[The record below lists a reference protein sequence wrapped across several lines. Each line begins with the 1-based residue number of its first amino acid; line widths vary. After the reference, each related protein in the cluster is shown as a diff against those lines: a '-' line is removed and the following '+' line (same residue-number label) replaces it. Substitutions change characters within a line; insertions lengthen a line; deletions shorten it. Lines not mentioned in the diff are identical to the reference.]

1 MPALSLSVTRRHF
14 PMLSLS
20 LSLALPM
27 PVWLTVD
34 INSTQH
40 VKYTHSYNMFDQ
52 HALLLLLCF
61 GQHAVMFVAS
71 TFSTVQLP
79 LV

>member
-1 MPALSLSVTRRHF
+1 MPALSLSVTCRHF

-40 VKYTHSYNMFDQ
+40 VKYTHSYNMFANMHFYYYCVVGNMQ
-52 HALLLLLCF
+52 
-61 GQHAVMFVAS
+61 S
-71 TFSTVQLP
+71 
-79 LV
+79 